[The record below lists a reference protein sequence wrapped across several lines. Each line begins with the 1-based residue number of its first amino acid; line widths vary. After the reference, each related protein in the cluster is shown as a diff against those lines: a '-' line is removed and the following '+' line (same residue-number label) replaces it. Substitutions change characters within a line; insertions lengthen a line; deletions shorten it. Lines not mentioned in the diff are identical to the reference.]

1 MPLTVFFC
9 YYIKYQQQNN
19 HSGATNC
26 PYKRDFILYSLPIF
40 FFVSPR
46 ELPLYCLPPLRKV
59 NPSGHL
65 LWKHCLQPFL
75 AFAEWNQA
83 LLFFYFS
90 YRRQV
95 FGPLYQLNN

>member
-1 MPLTVFFC
+1 
-9 YYIKYQQQNN
+9 
-19 HSGATNC
+19 
-26 PYKRDFILYSLPIF
+26 
-40 FFVSPR
+40 
-46 ELPLYCLPPLRKV
+46 LPPLRKV